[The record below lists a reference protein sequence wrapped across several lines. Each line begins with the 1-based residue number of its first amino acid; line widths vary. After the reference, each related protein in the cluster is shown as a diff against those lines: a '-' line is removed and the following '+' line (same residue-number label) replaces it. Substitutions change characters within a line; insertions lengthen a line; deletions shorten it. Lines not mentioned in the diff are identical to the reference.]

1 MIYLLNYTVTSNRYT
16 CSAIE
21 VREIQA

>member
-1 MIYLLNYTVTSNRYT
+1 MIYLLNYTVTSKRYI
-16 CSAIE
+16 CSAIV